1 MASNE
6 KLFGYVAHE
15 DGSNY
20 DPSIPSPSWSEV
32 LDYAQQVGIGRGQ
45 FIQVVVLGKLHYHPT
60 RNFDGKTVIT
70 TIGDIIR
77 SASDIYGVSATRSTF
92 IDVADN
98 FPDATETLATSI
110 ANLDEVPEK
119 ITGIIIRSI

>member
-20 DPSIPSPSWSEV
+20 DPFIPSPSWGDVIRFAE
-32 LDYAQQVGIGRGQ
+32 QEGIGR
-45 FIQVVVLGKLHYHPT
+45 FWNIQLVILGKLNYDPK
-60 RNFDGKTVIT
+60 RNFDGKTVVT
-70 TIGDIIR
+70 TLNDVIR
-77 SASDIYGVSATRSTF
+77 SANDIYGVSATRDTF
-92 IDVADN
+92 VSVADN
-98 FPDATETLATSI
+98 FPDATETLATEI
-110 ANLDEVPEK
+110 MRLAGTPEK